1 MLARKAK
8 IRKGGVCHRFSLN
21 GRLLSRLPKLDR
33 EFLETLNRDCCDDRV
48 SVREMRV
55 EHRLAIFD
63 LVSQAADRDRIPS
76 FPGIDQPCGHYDT
89 LLACCSLP
97 TGALEMIGAIL
108 IAISQSRAFGL
119 ALGTIIIARAP

>member
-1 MLARKAK
+1 
-8 IRKGGVCHRFSLN
+8 
-21 GRLLSRLPKLDR
+21 
-33 EFLETLNRDCCDDRV
+33 
-48 SVREMRV
+48 MRV